1 MADIVLDLIK
11 NIGRDNIADDFE
23 EDTLNT
29 LALRVIE
36 TYQRDLESMAEWS
49 DDIEEGQRIAK
60 QDTSTKNEPWRG
72 AANFKSTIIE
82 TASISFGDRG
92 RNELLRGKD
101 LLKLEIIGND
111 AEGQKKISSENV
123 GQFMNWQIN
132 HQMRDWRDKQES
144 LLYQVPSFGAVF
156 KKPFYDSVSGTNK
169 SDLIQYPDFAVNQA
183 CPSMEECKAFSILLD
198 ISRNEV
204 ADRQAQGI
212 WLDVDIYPEVEE
224 DPDGSE
230 GSNENEDTIHTI
242 DNPQK
247 FIEQHCFYDLN
258 EDGREEPYIV
268 TVHEQTSKVVR
279 IVTRYQRTGIFV
291 QQNGATISLQ
301 EMKNQAEA
309 NQLPVDLTGT
319 KLARIVPDQ
328 TIVDYSFIKAID
340 GTFLGRGY
348 YHMLTS
354 LSKAVNSATNI
365 LLDSGVLATLQGG
378 FLARGFRQKM
388 GEITLK
394 PGEWIKTDI
403 PARDL
408 SSGMLPHLFKEPS
421 EVLFALLGQL
431 TTEAKEFS
439 VNLDLQGVLSPN
451 APATTTLA
459 LLQEAMT
466 PMSAIMGRIIRSESK
481 EFEVLFKLNGIF
493 ADPALYQK
501 ILDDPDAKYE
511 RDFDLET
518 MNISP
523 TADAEM
529 SSRMQRIQ
537 RGEVL
542 ISQSEAIQLQGG
554 DTRPIW
560 EAWFDAIGATDMIDK
575 VWPSPEQMTAEQQAR
590 ADEREEAQRRED
602 QKVAIDIDHKERGIA
617 ALEKDTASK
626 VEERKAKSTLTIAE
640 MKKKESEIILN
651 LEKAETEQSKN
662 QIDKYTADLNM
673 VRAGI
678 EFAQAEIELDNN
690 EREIEDARKL
700 SQENT
705 GAQQSTSNTG

>member
-1 MADIVLDLIK
+1 MTEIITNLIK
-11 NIGRDNIADDFE
+11 NIGRDNIAEDFD

-60 QDTSTKNEPWRG
+60 QDTSTKSEPWRG
-72 AANFKSTIIE
+72 ASNFKSTIIE
-82 TASISFGDRG
+82 TASISFGDRA

-111 AEGQKKISSENV
+111 SQGQKKISSENV

-144 LLYQVPSFGAVF
+144 LLYQLPSFGAVF
-156 KKPFYDSVSGTNK
+156 KKVFYDSVSGINK
-169 SDLIQYPDFAVNQA
+169 SDLVQYPDFSINQA

-204 ADRQAQGI
+204 ADRIAQEI
-212 WLDVDIYPEVEE
+212 WLDVDIYPEVEDE
-224 DPDGSE
+224 PNGSE

-258 EDGREEPYIV
+258 DDGREEPYIV
-268 TVHEQTSKVVR
+268 TVHEQTSQVVR
-279 IVTRYQRTGIFV
+279 IVARYQRSGIFV
-291 QQNGATISLQ
+291 KQNGAILSLQ
-301 EMKNQAEA
+301 EMKNRAEE
-309 NQLPVDLTGT
+309 NQVPVDLTNL
-319 KLARIVPDQ
+319 KLSRIVADQ
-328 TIVDYSFIKAID
+328 TIVDYRFIQAID

-354 LSKAVNSATNI
+354 LSKAINSATNI

-378 FLARGFRQKM
+378 FLARGARRKM

-394 PGEWIKTDI
+394 PGEWVKTDI
-403 PARDL
+403 PPRDL
-408 SSGMLPHLFKEPS
+408 QASMVPHLYKEPS
-421 EVLFALLGQL
+421 QVLFALLGQL
-431 TTEAKEFS
+431 TTEGKEFS

-466 PMSAIMGRIIRSESK
+466 PMSAIMGRTIRSESK
-481 EFEVLFKLNGIF
+481 EFEILFTLTGIF
-493 ADPALYQK
+493 ADPALYKK
-501 ILDDPDAKYE
+501 ILDDEEADFE

-518 MNISP
+518 MDISP

-542 ISQSEAIQLQGG
+542 VSQSEAIQLQGG

-560 EAWFDAIGATDMIDK
+560 EAWFDAIGAVDMINK
-575 VWPSPEQMTAEQQAR
+575 VWPSPEQMTAEQQKR
-590 ADEREEAQRRED
+590 ADEREQAQRRED
-602 QKVAIDIDHKERGIA
+602 QLLEIDIDHKERSVVL
-617 ALEKDTASK
+617 LEKDTDSK

-640 MKKKESEIILN
+640 LKKIESEIVLN
-651 LEKAETEQSKN
+651 LEKAETEQAKN
-662 QIDKYTADLNM
+662 QIDKYTAQLNS

-690 EREIEDARKL
+690 EREIEDARRL
-700 SQENT
+700 SQENR
-705 GAQQSTSNTG
+705 GARQSASNTG